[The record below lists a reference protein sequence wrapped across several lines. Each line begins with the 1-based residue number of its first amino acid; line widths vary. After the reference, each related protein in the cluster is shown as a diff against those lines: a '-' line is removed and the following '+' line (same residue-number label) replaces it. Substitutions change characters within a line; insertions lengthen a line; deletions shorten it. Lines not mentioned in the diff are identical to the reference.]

1 MPLYSVRN
9 RAYRGICWEPIC
21 LHNLFKCRC
30 GNAKLWNHS
39 IRWVHIVTN
48 GRIMNLGRQ
57 NKLALAHTSAAAAS
71 SVVGNGS
78 LNSREN
84 FLCFF
89 FCRWNG
95 FICNVLILFQQ
106 RMNIVVNKRKITN
119 IFWRETKT
127 QIAQT
132 KNHLFKQSRNSCRV
146 EKLETTKRRIE
157 REQNL
162 LGKKHDS
169 KNDAIKTN

>member
-1 MPLYSVRN
+1 MVESWIWVDKTNSHSHTPQQQQHHQSSAMV
-9 RAYRGICWEPIC
+9 
-21 LHNLFKCRC
+21 
-30 GNAKLWNHS
+30 LW
-39 IRWVHIVTN
+39 ILE
-48 GRIMNLGRQ
+48 RIFC
-57 NKLALAHTSAAAAS
+57 
-71 SVVGNGS
+71 V
-78 LNSREN
+78 
-84 FLCFF
+84 F

-95 FICNVLILFQQ
+95 FICNVLIVFEQ